1 MFNRPFGTSFGG
13 STGFRTTSLSGQNF
27 GASTSTNTVSGP
39 FGSMTGSL
47 FGPTGFPAAPT
58 GTTIKFQP
66 PTNVDTLA
74 ISGVSARITARHQC
88 ITAMKEYE
96 KKSLE
101 ELRLEDYQANRK
113 GPGRAGIAVSLF
125 GPSVTRPATGLFGS
139 STTSQGFPYGQSNPS
154 FGTSATNFGSAAA
167 GALFHQQSQP
177 TTLLNK
183 PFSQAR
189 TTQSTAFSFGSTPLG
204 QANTNTTGLF
214 GASQAAQPGGPFG
227 APSSTSAATGFGAG
241 SRLLGQSFGAG
252 TSTLF
257 VNKPA
262 GFGTTTTSAPSFGTT
277 TSSSKVLAAPGAG
290 QKSLFG
296 STQTTLGVTQGTGGF
311 GTPGSS
317 TAIAPLGFGAPQPA
331 VDPNA
336 SAAQQALLQQYLFS
350 LMHSPFGDS
359 PLFRNPLPG
368 PTKEEER
375 LAATN
380 PAAQKA
386 LKTHSPYKLS
396 PRPEPRVRP
405 NVLQSAG
412 YAKSLCGGLEEDDEP
427 VLHGGAFMPR
437 KSIKRLVLKNLKSI
451 RLFSPGNHEKE
462 DVASPLECP
471 EKRDGQDNEQEEEE
485 EEDHHQVIQLY
496 TNPIV
501 KPTPQTPESTVQD
514 SLVSLSTGLEG
525 CSEEASFPDAPLQEE
540 CKEQPEPGHHHHP
553 AGITLTRNGYY
564 TIPSLEDLAGLT
576 NDSSECVVTN
586 FTIGRRGYGSIYF
599 EGEVNLTNLNLDEI
613 VHIRRNEVIIY
624 PDDGRKPPVGE
635 GLNRRAEVTLD
646 GVWPTDKTSRCLIQ
660 SPQQLEAMN
669 YAGRLEALCRRQ
681 GAQFVEYRPETG
693 SWVFKVA
700 HFSQHGLQESDEEEQ
715 AQGRHPGVDGT
726 E

>member
-1 MFNRPFGTSFGG
+1 MLQFSPLHFYVIG
-13 STGFRTTSLSGQNF
+13 
-27 GASTSTNTVSGP
+27 
-39 FGSMTGSL
+39 
-47 FGPTGFPAAPT
+47 
-58 GTTIKFQP
+58 
-66 PTNVDTLA
+66 
-74 ISGVSARITARHQC
+74 
-88 ITAMKEYE
+88 
-96 KKSLE
+96 
-101 ELRLEDYQANRK
+101 
-113 GPGRAGIAVSLF
+113 
-125 GPSVTRPATGLFGS
+125 
-139 STTSQGFPYGQSNPS
+139 
-154 FGTSATNFGSAAA
+154 ATNFGSGAP
-167 GALFHQQSQP
+167 GALFRQQSQA
-177 TTLLNK
+177 TALLNK
-183 PFSQAR
+183 PLSQAR
-189 TTQSTAFSFGSTPLG
+189 ITQSTAFSFVSTPVG

-214 GASQAAQPGGPFG
+214 GVSQPAQPGGPFG
-227 APSSTSAATGFGAG
+227 APSNTSAATGFGTG

-252 TSTLF
+252 GSTLF

-262 GFGTTTTSAPSFGTT
+262 GFGTTTTSAPSFGTST
-277 TSSSKVLAAPGAG
+277 SSKVFGNKSSLTLGTSTNTSNSAAPGAG
-290 QKSLFG
+290 QKSVFG
-296 STQTTLGVTQGTGGF
+296 STQSTLGVTQATGGF
-311 GTPGSS
+311 GTPGFNIA
-317 TAIAPLGFGAPQPA
+317 TAALGFGAPQPA
-331 VDPNA
+331 VALSDPNA

-368 PTKEEER
+368 PKKEEER
-375 LAATN
+375 LVATN

-386 LKTHSPYKLS
+386 LKTHTPYKLS

-412 YAKSLCGGLEEDDEP
+412 SAKSLCGGLEEDDEP
-427 VLHGGAFMPR
+427 ALHGGAFMPR

-451 RLFSPGNHEKE
+451 SLFSPGNHENK

-471 EKRDGQDNEQEEEE
+471 EKGDGYGDHHPDDEQEEEE
-485 EEDHHQVIQLY
+485 KEDHHQVIQLY

-501 KPTPQTPESTVQD
+501 KPTPQTPESPVQG

-525 CSEEASFPDAPLQEE
+525 CSEEASFPDDPLQEE
-540 CKEQPEPGHHHHP
+540 CKEQPKPGHHHHP

-576 NDSSECVVTN
+576 NDSHECVVTN

-599 EGEVNLTNLNLDEI
+599 EGEVNLTNLNLDDI
-613 VHIRRNEVIIY
+613 VHIRRNEVIVY

-660 SPQQLEAMN
+660 SPRQLEAMN
-669 YAGRLEALCRRQ
+669 FAGRLEALCRRQ

-700 HFSQHGLQESDEEEQ
+700 HFSQHGLQEPAEEEQ

-726 E
+726 EQALCARC